1 MLEPLCES
9 PVYLLLENVK
19 KKNYYNCENVEK
31 IVTVG
36 LRTGLSGLKKYKKQF
51 IPLS

>member
-19 KKNYYNCENVEK
+19 KTII
-31 IVTVG
+31 IVKM
-36 LRTGLSGLKKYKKQF
+36 LKK
-51 IPLS
+51 L

>member
-19 KKNYYNCENVEK
+19 KKTII
-31 IVTVG
+31 IVKM
-36 LRTGLSGLKKYKKQF
+36 LKK
-51 IPLS
+51 L